1 MLRNP
6 SQRNRRCF
14 EARDE
19 LIGGRRDGLLIGSRK
34 TRKAAEN
41 PQGEGKPSRQP
52 KTLKAAENPQGGGKP
67 SRRRKTLK
75 AAENP
80 QGGGKPL
87 RVFRGPN
94 RTRPRINP
102 SLASPK
108 KPSATQATK
117 FPKCLQKIF
126 AIR

>member
-41 PQGEGKPSRQP
+41 PQGEGKPSGQ
-52 KTLKAAENPQGGGKP
+52 
-67 SRRRKTLK
+67 RKTLK